1 MSILVQKFG
10 GSSVAD
16 VERIQNVAR
25 KVAASKEKNSEGL
38 VVVVSAM
45 GKTTD
50 RLVGM
55 AREISS
61 QPHAREMDMLLATG
75 EQVTIALLCMALHE
89 LGFKAVSMTG
99 AQAGII
105 TENRHNKAKIIN
117 IDTEAIRKLL
127 AEDFIVVVAGFQ
139 GVTPD
144 HQITTLGRGG
154 SDTTAVALAGALDA
168 PVCEIYTDVDGV
180 YTTDPN
186 IVSEAQKLQ
195 EISYEEMLELAQ
207 LGAKVLHPRSV
218 ECAKKYGTMV
228 HVRSSFNTNEGTYVK
243 PMKDLEIHRP
253 VTGVTADAR
262 QAKVAIRHVPDRP
275 GVAAQLFG
283 ALAEK
288 GISVD
293 MIIQSVQENLT
304 NDIAFTVHE
313 DDLTQA
319 IAITQAV
326 ADQLG
331 AKDVVS
337 DGDVAKVSIVG
348 VGMIGTPGIAA
359 EMFEALSK
367 AEINIQMISTSEI
380 KISCV
385 VQRDQVKKAM
395 QVIHEH
401 FVLPEDSALE
411 NQELLAL

>member
-1 MSILVQKFG
+1 MPILVQKFG
-10 GSSVAD
+10 GSSMAD
-16 VERIQNVAR
+16 VACIQNVAR
-25 KVAASKEKNSEGL
+25 RVAASKKDSPQGL

-50 RLVGM
+50 KLVGM
-55 AREISS
+55 AREIAS
-61 QPHAREMDMLLATG
+61 QPHGREMDMLLATG
-75 EQVTIALLCMALHE
+75 EQVSIALLCMALHE
-89 LGFKAVSMTG
+89 LGLKAVSMTG

-117 IDTEAIRKLL
+117 IDTEAIQKHL
-127 AEDFIVVVAGFQ
+127 AEDCIVVVAGFQ

-144 HQITTLGRGG
+144 QQITTLGRGG

-168 PVCEIYTDVDGV
+168 AVCEIYTDVDGV

-186 IVSEAQKLQ
+186 VVPEAHKLA
-195 EISYEEMLELAQ
+195 EISYEEMLELAH

-253 VTGVTADAR
+253 VTGVTADAK

-288 GISVD
+288 AISVD

-319 IAITQAV
+319 IAITQQV
-326 ADQLG
+326 AEKLG
-331 AKDVVS
+331 ARDVVY
-337 DGDVAKVSIVG
+337 DQDVAKVSIVG

-359 EMFEALSK
+359 EMFEALSH
-367 AEINIQMISTSEI
+367 ARINIQMISTSEI

-385 VQRDQVKKAM
+385 VARSEVKQAM
-395 QVIHEH
+395 QVIHNH
-401 FVLPEDSALE
+401 FVLPEGSAAE
-411 NQELLAL
+411 NEELALL